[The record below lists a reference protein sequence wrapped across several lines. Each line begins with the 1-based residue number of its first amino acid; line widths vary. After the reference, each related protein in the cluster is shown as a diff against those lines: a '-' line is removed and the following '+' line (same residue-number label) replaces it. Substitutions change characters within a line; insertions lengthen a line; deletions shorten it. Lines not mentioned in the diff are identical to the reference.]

1 MIADTYAGRCGGR
14 KLTND
19 LIALIANIE
28 EEGEISLARL
38 QKMIL
43 NESQKLVPDKEA
55 PAIAGRGF
63 PEDNQM

>member
-19 LIALIANIE
+19 LIANIE